1 MNSGTRRIKTVTLFL
16 IVFLYVISV
25 SLGQEKEK
33 NNNPED
39 EEEKVPNFQRKVSGL
54 IQKLMNS
61 KYVRTPKLQRR
72 LARIDD
78 ALNDDNLNNSK
89 IKSETVVEK
98 FNFTKLNN
106 TQPATLL
113 KIITNSTID
122 DANTTSD
129 VFG

>member
-72 LARIDD
+72 LARIDET
-78 ALNDDNLNNSK
+78 LNDNTSLSGQ
-89 IKSETVVEK
+89 STTLYTSVVYL
-98 FNFTKLNN
+98 FSLYGAGW
-106 TQPATLL
+106 QPY
-113 KIITNSTID
+113 SPPGGGRVQD
-122 DANTTSD
+122 S
-129 VFG
+129 

>member
-1 MNSGTRRIKTVTLFL
+1 
-16 IVFLYVISV
+16 
-25 SLGQEKEK
+25 
-33 NNNPED
+33 
-39 EEEKVPNFQRKVSGL
+39 
-54 IQKLMNS
+54 MNS

-78 ALNDDNLNNSK
+78 ALNDDNLNNPK
-89 IKSETVVEK
+89 IKSETIVEK
-98 FNFTKLNN
+98 SNFTKLNN

>member
-78 ALNDDNLNNSK
+78 ALNDDNLDNPK

-113 KIITNSTID
+113 KIITNSTFD

>member
-78 ALNDDNLNNSK
+78 ALNDDNLNNPK
-89 IKSETVVEK
+89 IKSETIVEK

>member
-33 NNNPED
+33 NINPED

-98 FNFTKLNN
+98 FNFTKLN

>member
-78 ALNDDNLNNSK
+78 ALNDDNLDNPK

>member
-1 MNSGTRRIKTVTLFL
+1 MNSATRRIKTVTLFL

-33 NNNPED
+33 NINPED

-78 ALNDDNLNNSK
+78 ALNDNLNNSK

>member
-1 MNSGTRRIKTVTLFL
+1 MNPGTRRIKTVTLFL

-78 ALNDDNLNNSK
+78 ALNDNLNNSK
-89 IKSETVVEK
+89 ITC
-98 FNFTKLNN
+98 N
-106 TQPATLL
+106 TSRNIFQYQQLSL
-113 KIITNSTID
+113 KQE
-122 DANTTSD
+122 
-129 VFG
+129 

>member
-25 SLGQEKEK
+25 SLGQETEK

-78 ALNDDNLNNSK
+78 ALNDNLNNSK

>member
-78 ALNDDNLNNSK
+78 ALNDDNLDNPK
-89 IKSETVVEK
+89 IKSETIVEK

>member
-25 SLGQEKEK
+25 SLGQETEK
-33 NNNPED
+33 NNNPEY

-78 ALNDDNLNNSK
+78 ALNDNLNNSK

>member
-72 LARIDD
+72 FARIDD
-78 ALNDDNLNNSK
+78 ALNDNLNNSK

>member
-113 KIITNSTID
+113 KIITNSTFD

>member
-78 ALNDDNLNNSK
+78 ALNDDNLDNPK

-98 FNFTKLNN
+98 FNFTKLN

>member
-1 MNSGTRRIKTVTLFL
+1 M
-16 IVFLYVISV
+16 ISV

-78 ALNDDNLNNSK
+78 ALNDDNLDNPK

-98 FNFTKLNN
+98 FNFTKLN

>member
-33 NNNPED
+33 NINPED

>member
-16 IVFLYVISV
+16 IVFLYVINV

-33 NNNPED
+33 NNP
-39 EEEKVPNFQRKVSGL
+39 EEEAPNFERKVSGL

-78 ALNDDNLNNSK
+78 VLNDNLNPE
-89 IKSETVVEK
+89 IKSDTVEK
-98 FNFTKLNN
+98 NIITKAN
-106 TQPATLL
+106 TQPTLL
-113 KIITNSTID
+113 KIITNSSIY
-122 DANTTSD
+122 DATTSD

>member
-78 ALNDDNLNNSK
+78 ALNDNLNNSK

-106 TQPATLL
+106 TLPATLL

>member
-1 MNSGTRRIKTVTLFL
+1 MNSFL
-16 IVFLYVISV
+16 NGILHRKLRLAASIRD
-25 SLGQEKEK
+25 
-33 NNNPED
+33 NNPED

-78 ALNDDNLNNSK
+78 ALNDNLNNSK

-98 FNFTKLNN
+98 FNFTKLN